1 MRGFLVMERSAE
13 DIRLYLKNI
22 ADVSWIL
29 WVTLVHLWHQF
40 LKPYTRRQELFQNFP
55 RMRKEVWIAPGI
67 VYMCHPNKLI
77 TEHRTLNTEDS
88 TLNTQHCY
96 DNKTLHQT
104 RACVDVLSWC
114 RPSHGAHPPLA
125 VDNEVP
131 AIERCSLRYPPVEMD
146 EDIHPSAGGADSETP
161 RRAWERILTRFPPA
175 FSPQMLKSSFNVTQR
190 YITLHN
196 ITLPVWNFVIL

>member
-1 MRGFLVMERSAE
+1 
-13 DIRLYLKNI
+13 
-22 ADVSWIL
+22 
-29 WVTLVHLWHQF
+29 
-40 LKPYTRRQELFQNFP
+40 
-55 RMRKEVWIAPGI
+55 MRKEVWIAPGI

-88 TLNTQHCY
+88 TLKTQHCY

-104 RACVDVLSWC
+104 RACVDVLSRC

-131 AIERCSLRYPPVEMD
+131 AIERCSLRHPPVEMD
-146 EDIHPSAGGADSETP
+146 EDLHPSAGGADSEAP
-161 RRAWERILTRFPPA
+161 RRARERILTHFPPI
-175 FSPQMLKSSFNVTQR
+175 FIPQMLNFRFNVTQR

-196 ITLPVWNFVIL
+196 ITLPVQNFVPLQYNSAELYCESEESQCEPGLRSPKRIVQSCQRIVHARKRIVQLREMGGYKIHHHY